1 MIARLQGTLLAKS
14 PTEVVVDVGGVGYVV
29 SIPLTT
35 FERLGEVGG
44 AVTLLTHLHVREDS
58 MQLFGFA
65 SEEERSMFRLL
76 LAVSGIGPKLAQTIL
91 SGIPAADLRSH
102 IAAGNIGALTAVPG
116 VGRKTAERLVV
127 ELKEKL
133 SRLPWGGEQG
143 APAGTSGV
151 REEALL
157 ALTSL
162 GYPRTAAERAVRSA
176 LHSSP
181 GAGDSLEALIKAA
194 LRTITG

>member
-1 MIARLQGTLLAKS
+1 MIARLQGTLQTKS
-14 PTEVVVDVGGVGYVV
+14 PTEVVVDVGGVGYAV

-35 FERLGEVGG
+35 FERLGEPGG
-44 AVTLLTHLHVREDS
+44 TVTLLTHLHVREDS

-91 SGIPAADLRSH
+91 SGIPAGDLRSH

-143 APAGTSGV
+143 APAGMPAV

-162 GYPRTAAERAVRSA
+162 GYPRAAAERAVRSA

-181 GAGDSLEALIKAA
+181 AAGDSLEALIKAA